1 VVYTTGEAYPSNFWA
16 SNYNVGW
23 NVGLS
28 LVPGAVSM
36 TDGPSVAPL
45 VAFSTGHTVLSR
57 QTQQTAIEGATHVN
71 EVLPSDMNK
80 IAIWNLRSGLYDHG
94 RDG

>member
-45 VAFSTGHTVLSR
+45 VAFSTGHR
-57 QTQQTAIEGATHVN
+57 
-71 EVLPSDMNK
+71 
-80 IAIWNLRSGLYDHG
+80 RF
-94 RDG
+94 